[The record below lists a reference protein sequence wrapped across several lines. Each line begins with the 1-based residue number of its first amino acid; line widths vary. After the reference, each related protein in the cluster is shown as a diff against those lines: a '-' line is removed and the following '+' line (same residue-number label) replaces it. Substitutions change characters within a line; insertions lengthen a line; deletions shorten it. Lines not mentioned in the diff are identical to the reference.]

1 MPSQSSSP
9 SVRYVALLRGINVG
23 GNKKVPMADLK
34 KMMEKMGY
42 KNVKTLLN
50 SGNAMFDATEKST
63 AALKKAFEAQFEKTF
78 GFDSHTIIVPIADIE
93 TLLKKN
99 PFKGIKV
106 TPATRLY
113 VTFISE
119 KPKSTLKIPYES
131 DDKLYRIL
139 SVSDSYICS
148 VLTVT
153 DTKNTTDA
161 MKILEK
167 EYGKSLTTRN
177 WNTVEK
183 MVL

>member
-1 MPSQSSSP
+1 MP
-9 SVRYVALLRGINVG
+9 RYVALLRGINVG

-42 KNVKTLLN
+42 TNVKTLLN
-50 SGNAMFDATEKST
+50 SGNAMFDAETTST
-63 AALKKAFEAQFEKTF
+63 SAIKKTFEAQFEKTF
-78 GFDSHTIIVPIADIE
+78 GFESRTIIRSIANIE
-93 TLLKKN
+93 KLIKAN
-99 PFKGIKV
+99 PFKDIKV

-113 VTFISE
+113 VTFVSD
-119 KPKSTLKIPYES
+119 KPTSKLKIPYTSE
-131 DDKLYRIL
+131 DKLYRIL
-139 SVSDSYICS
+139 SVDDSCICS
-148 VLTVT
+148 VLTVA

-167 EYGKSLTTRN
+167 EYGKNLTTRN